1 MAQDEDT
8 FIEGDIFDPEM
19 AAYVETKVE
28 ERVAKSADDVATFL
42 RRRQQAYT
50 AVFATGNASEDD
62 LKFVMLDLAYFT
74 RAYSPTW
81 NENQKVQDLLEG
93 RREVFMR
100 IMDFTSLDHDTLYRK
115 YTDVTTRK

>member
-1 MAQDEDT
+1 MADNDT
-8 FIEGDIFDPEM
+8 FIEGDPFDPEM
-19 AAYVETKVE
+19 ATYLEGRQEAAAE
-28 ERVAKSADDVATFL
+28 KSATEVSDYL

-50 AVFATGNASEDD
+50 SVFSGKGGEEDV
-62 LKFVMLDLAYFT
+62 KFVMLDLAHFT

-81 NENQKVQDLLEG
+81 NVNQKVQDLLEG